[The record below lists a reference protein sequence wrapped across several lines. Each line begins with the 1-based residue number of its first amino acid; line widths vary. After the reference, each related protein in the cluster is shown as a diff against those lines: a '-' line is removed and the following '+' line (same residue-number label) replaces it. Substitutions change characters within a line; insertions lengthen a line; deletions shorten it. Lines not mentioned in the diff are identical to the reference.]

1 MKRIILLLL
10 VVVFAGCSNEEI
22 SGESGKLRIKKI
34 EYEDNTST
42 SYKYDSNGL
51 LIEVN
56 FSDEGITS
64 YQYSNGLVVSSKS
77 PQGYVTTYSHTGN
90 LITSEKDSFGSTT
103 NYKYNDLGKLV
114 EIDRIFDK
122 NPFVS
127 KFEYN
132 SKGNISK
139 RIESD
144 GRFETYEYDNK
155 PNVIIDCFFPKD
167 LIKIESDG
175 NNSNNVI
182 KEFDNNGK
190 IITNAEYTYNENGY
204 PTTIIFINDGVK
216 EKVKITYESY

>member
-1 MKRIILLLL
+1 M
-10 VVVFAGCSNEEI
+10 
-22 SGESGKLRIKKI
+22 RIKKI

-77 PQGYVTTYSHTGN
+77 PQGYVTTYLHTGN

-216 EKVKITYESY
+216 EKVKITYELY